1 MQKKKSG
8 SICFRSSSLWIRLL
22 LQHIQHER
30 QDDERS
36 ADPLGG
42 TRKTGIRALGLVLG
56 HKGIGNAA
64 DRTAQ
69 AGRLA
74 ALEENDADDDQA
86 AEELKNRDE

>member
-56 HKGIGNAA
+56 HEGIGHAA
-64 DRTAQ
+64 DCTA
-69 AGRLA
+69 
-74 ALEENDADDDQA
+74 
-86 AEELKNRDE
+86 

>member
-1 MQKKKSG
+1 MLSKRTEQSDLPIVSIPAVCSRIPKYKKEERKH
-8 SICFRSSSLWIRLL
+8 CFRSSSLWIRLL

-56 HKGIGNAA
+56 HERIGHAA
-64 DRTAQ
+64 DRTA
-69 AGRLA
+69 
-74 ALEENDADDDQA
+74 
-86 AEELKNRDE
+86 